1 MISKKILYIFLSM
14 ILAFASSCDNRND
27 MPEPSQNIINENNKE
42 SINSIDIS
50 AYLDTNIPVED
61 IKSSTRSYIG
71 LKNSTNDKLIPNL
84 TNNESNVILVL
95 ASKKN
100 NQVHIEEKN
109 WKYDSSTKTLYS
121 ASAISKV
128 SGKVNRTP
136 LSTSIPTSLINAGDL
151 RMLLILAPNGYYD
164 AQTKTLKFNNNG
176 QDARGFRLAI
186 KDNNGNID
194 LKIPYFSNW
203 ADVELRGSSI
213 SLKEGQSFTF
223 SPKGKVLKFNI
234 TNNQDAYSDLNLRGI
249 AMQTN
254 SFSLFGKYDL
264 SSISQATAR
273 AGTLPTWIA
282 DDQNVRSL
290 LTNAPYKESISRIST
305 SNQTYN
311 VYQSNYAIDLKEDVS
326 LPAKGKT
333 ITCYAWVMPL
343 ENPYTESDTN
353 KKIQKSVTRFFIRA
367 ARAGDREKYPVLK
380 ATYSFMPALYS
391 DKYKFTKTGV
401 NINLSIENTMV
412 VSPIEFFADTRIF
425 TKDYRSHGTNTVNAP
440 DKWKVN
446 IKYTNFDYEVTQWAT
461 IRFSVKELYDHNP
474 NYYGNNGFSKDGV
487 QWHIP
492 TPDEMRTLIPINA
505 GTSVDNV
512 FNTASASGTKADNIS
527 ESVTLR
533 ITNSEVKNKTYNKSS
548 FYRMPDTKKNSVW
561 EGDVHILALRHFSD
575 GDEEM
580 KTLYTIDIAA
590 KKNRKAFAGQLQYH
604 YLVKAYHLG
613 SKAYPDIKT
622 AQDAYLYLNEIRDK
636 GALSWKGNS
645 RYVHGIK
652 SDQIDGDMV
661 RLHLYKGYEY
671 RKSDKFQGVVATE
684 TRAPFTENLT
694 YKLDVNADR
703 NYGVFPIRRS
713 R

>member
-27 MPEPSQNIINENNKE
+27 MPEPSQNIVNGDNAD
-42 SINSIDIS
+42 STGVIDIS
-50 AYLDTNIPVED
+50 AYWDTNIPVED
-61 IKSSTRSYIG
+61 LNTSTRAFAG
-71 LKNSTNDKLIPNL
+71 LKNSTNDKLIPNI

-100 NQVHIEEKN
+100 NQVHIEEKT
-109 WKYDSSTKTLYS
+109 WKYDADTKTLYS

-128 SGKVNRTP
+128 SGKLSKTP
-136 LSTSIPTSLINAGDL
+136 LSTSAPTTLLKAGDL

-164 AQTKTLKFNNNG
+164 AQTKTLKFNNNE

-203 ADVELRGSSI
+203 ADVELRGRSI

-264 SSISQATAR
+264 SRISQATAT
-273 AGTLPTWIA
+273 AGTLPAWIA

-290 LTNAPYKESISRIST
+290 LTNDPYKESIFRRLASNH
-305 SNQTYN
+305 NQTYN
-311 VYQSNYAIDLKEDVS
+311 VYQSNYAMDLKEDVS
-326 LPAKGKT
+326 FPAKGQVL
-333 ITCYAWVMPL
+333 TCYAWVMPL
-343 ENPYTESDTN
+343 DNPYTFSATDTRL
-353 KKIQKSVTRFFIRA
+353 QTSTTRFFIRA
-367 ARAGDREKYPVLK
+367 AREGNRNNYPEMR
-380 ATYSFMPALYS
+380 ASYAFMPALYS
-391 DKYKFTKTGV
+391 NKYKFTKTGV
-401 NINLSIENTMV
+401 NINLSVENSMV
-412 VSPIEFFADTRIF
+412 VSPVEFFAPTRII
-425 TKDYRSHGTNTVNAP
+425 TTHYPSYGTNTVNAP
-440 DKWKVN
+440 DKWEVKVN
-446 IKYTNFDYEVTQWAT
+446 YTHFDSQVSQWAT
-461 IRFSVKELYDHNP
+461 VRFSVNEFVGRSYNAKS
-474 NYYGNNGFSKDGV
+474 GFSKDGV

-492 TPDEMRTLIPINA
+492 TPNEMRTLIPINA

-512 FNTASASGTKADNIS
+512 FNTASASGTKANKIS

-533 ITNSEVKNKTYNKSS
+533 VTNTEVKNKTYDRAS
-548 FYRMPDTKKNSVW
+548 FYRMPDTYHNQVW
-561 EGDVHILALRHFSD
+561 IGDVHILALRHFSD

-590 KKNRKAFAGQLQYH
+590 KKNRTAFAGQLQYH
-604 YLVKAYHLG
+604 YRVKTYHLG
-613 SKAYPDIKT
+613 AKAYPDIKT
-622 AQDAYLYLNEIRDK
+622 AQDAYLHLNEIRDK
-636 GALSWKGNS
+636 GAVYWRENE

-661 RLHLYKGYEY
+661 RLHLYMGGDHFKQ
-671 RKSDKFQGVVATE
+671 DKFQGVVATE
-684 TRAPFTENLT
+684 NRAPYTRNLT
-694 YKLDVNADR
+694 SNDGYSSPD
-703 NYGVFPIRRS
+703 YGIFPIRRS